1 MEDGSE
7 KALRLKAQRSE
18 LQKKLEDW
26 ENTWQIIHG
35 FPATDH
41 DRHKSHEHRE
51 LSRLLVDVDEY
62 VSALERG
69 TANTVAPSVAS
80 KDAERRAERGRIKAR
95 MRRWEKDFERR
106 MGRKP
111 TEADIE
117 ASGEMESYRQQLKS
131 INAGGASS
139 TSDGG
144 KASPEAAAAAAAS
157 GGAAA
162 FVGGGKPLAPSA
174 ASAFDAPTEWAK
186 GSDYHELLRARVSS
200 HSSVNGCGPRLPHH
214 IYMPAGAP
222 SCSPLIPR
230 PLSHFAPTP
239 SHGGARCP
247 TSLSTLSPS
256 ACLSASRV

>member
-80 KDAERRAERGRIKAR
+80 KDAERRAER
-95 MRRWEKDFERR
+95 
-106 MGRKP
+106 
-111 TEADIE
+111 
-117 ASGEMESYRQQLKS
+117 AS
-131 INAGGASS
+131 
-139 TSDGG
+139 
-144 KASPEAAAAAAAS
+144 
-157 GGAAA
+157 
-162 FVGGGKPLAPSA
+162 
-174 ASAFDAPTEWAK
+174 
-186 GSDYHELLRARVSS
+186 
-200 HSSVNGCGPRLPHH
+200 
-214 IYMPAGAP
+214 
-222 SCSPLIPR
+222 
-230 PLSHFAPTP
+230 
-239 SHGGARCP
+239 
-247 TSLSTLSPS
+247 
-256 ACLSASRV
+256 